1 MTGQSL
7 TVNQSFTGG
16 VSALQIDRVEVTVF
30 DGETSETAM
39 SATIT
44 SSSIS
49 SSAISVRSDGFGG
62 RASLIMPV
70 VKFKPRRRE

>member
-1 MTGQSL
+1 
-7 TVNQSFTGG
+7 
-16 VSALQIDRVEVTVF
+16 
-30 DGETSETAM
+30 M